1 MRDIVLKI
9 HYEVKKEYNA
19 FGLKNIVST
28 FAQCQIMWKLITKQN
43 SLILL
48 PIFNNAARSDSWGSR
63 VKKTHIVA
71 LNLSR
76 PLRTPRMLVNKW
88 FLTCMPAAFAWGS
101 SEEFTHLTLVS
112 RFL

>member
-48 PIFNNAARSDSWGSR
+48 PIFNNPTKPDSWGSR
-63 VKKTHIVA
+63 VKKNA
-71 LNLSR
+71 
-76 PLRTPRMLVNKW
+76 
-88 FLTCMPAAFAWGS
+88 
-101 SEEFTHLTLVS
+101 
-112 RFL
+112 